1 MDDTRMGFLTPEQEE
16 KIDTLIVLS
25 GLYEAFD
32 GIAIRLADNKGL
44 ELLKQKI
51 PAEYLPIIY
60 QVIDEIIGALPDE
73 A

>member
-1 MDDTRMGFLTPEQEE
+1 MDDTRQGFLTPEQEE